1 MSEFSHIPVL
11 LDECI
16 DNLQIKPDGTYVD
29 GTVGGG
35 GHSGEILKKLGSGGF
50 LIGIDRDA
58 EAIEAAGSGLASVLK
73 ESNTGAR
80 FTLVHGNYADM
91 CEICRGLGAERV
103 DGILLDLGVSSHQ
116 FDTAERGFSYR
127 FDAPLDMRMNRDDR
141 LTAAEVVNTYSER
154 ALSDIIYRYG
164 EERWAKR
171 IAAFIAEERKKAP
184 IETTFQLVDVIKK
197 AIPKGAREDG
207 HPAKKTFQAIRIEV
221 NGELDVLSGVI
232 GKAIEMLKPGGVMEI
247 ITFHSLEEGI
257 VKKLFKKA
265 ENPCTCP
272 PDLPVCV
279 CGKKPLGKMVTRSAI
294 LPSEEEIERNPRAKS
309 AKLRVF
315 KRGTDAADTFL

>member
-1 MSEFSHIPVL
+1 MSDFKHVPVL
-11 LDECI
+11 LDECME
-16 DNLQIKPDGTYVD
+16 NLQIKPDGTYVD

-35 GHSGEILKKLGSGGF
+35 GHSGEILKKLGLGGF

-58 EAIEAAGSGLASVLK
+58 EAIEAARSGLDSVLK
-73 ESNTGAR
+73 ENDSGAK
-80 FTLVHGNYADM
+80 FTLVHGNYVDM
-91 CEICRGLGAERV
+91 VAICRGLGVERV

-127 FDAPLDMRMNRDDR
+127 FDAPLDMRMNREDR

-171 IAAFIAEERKKAP
+171 IASFIVEQRKKAP

-221 NGELDVLSGVI
+221 NGELDVLAGVI
-232 GKAIEMLKPGGVMEI
+232 GEAIELLKPGGVMEI

-279 CGKKPLGKMVTRSAI
+279 CGKKPLGKMITRSAI
-294 LPSEEEIERNPRAKS
+294 LPTEEEIERNPRAKS

-315 KRGTDAADTFL
+315 KRGTDA